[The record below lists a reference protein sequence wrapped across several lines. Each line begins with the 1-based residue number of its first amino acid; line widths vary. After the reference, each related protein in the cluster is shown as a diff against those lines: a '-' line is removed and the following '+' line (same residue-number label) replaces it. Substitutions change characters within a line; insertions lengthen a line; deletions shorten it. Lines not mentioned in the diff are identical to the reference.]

1 MRQTIHLNLETDD
14 DSRGTYNTKSQIKF
28 KTSMLKSNLW
38 DYSDGCILVKGI
50 RKVPNTSAADEDANS
65 AGKKVA
71 FKNCAPF
78 TDCISEINNTKIEN
92 SEGLDVAMPVH
103 NLIEYSDIYWKTS
116 AKLWQYCKDIP
127 SANNAAII
135 DFNKANVA
143 NSFNFK
149 EKP

>member
-14 DSRGTYNTKSQIKF
+14 DSRGTYNTNSQTKF

-38 DYSDGCILVKGI
+38 DYSDGYILVKGI
-50 RKVPNTSAADEDANS
+50 RKVPNTSAADEDANN
-65 AGKKVA
+65 AGKKVT
-71 FKNCAPF
+71 FKNCAP
-78 TDCISEINNTKIEN
+78 

>member
-1 MRQTIHLNLETDD
+1 MMIHVERITLKVKLNLKLQCW
-14 DSRGTYNTKSQIKF
+14 SQTYEIR
-28 KTSMLKSNLW
+28 
-38 DYSDGCILVKGI
+38 I
-50 RKVPNTSAADEDANS
+50 RKVPNTSAADEDANN
-65 AGKKVA
+65 AGKKVI

-116 AKLWQYCKDIP
+116 AKLRQHCKDIP

>member
-1 MRQTIHLNLETDD
+1 MMIHVERITLKVKLNLKLQCW
-14 DSRGTYNTKSQIKF
+14 SQTYEIR
-28 KTSMLKSNLW
+28 
-38 DYSDGCILVKGI
+38 I
-50 RKVPNTSAADEDANS
+50 RKVPNTSAADEDANN
-65 AGKKVA
+65 AGKKVT

>member
-1 MRQTIHLNLETDD
+1 MHKRNKQ
-14 DSRGTYNTKSQIKF
+14 Y
-28 KTSMLKSNLW
+28 
-38 DYSDGCILVKGI
+38 
-50 RKVPNTSAADEDANS
+50 
-65 AGKKVA
+65 
-71 FKNCAPF
+71 KNR
-78 TDCISEINNTKIEN
+78 N

-116 AKLWQYCKDIP
+116 AKLRQHCKDIP